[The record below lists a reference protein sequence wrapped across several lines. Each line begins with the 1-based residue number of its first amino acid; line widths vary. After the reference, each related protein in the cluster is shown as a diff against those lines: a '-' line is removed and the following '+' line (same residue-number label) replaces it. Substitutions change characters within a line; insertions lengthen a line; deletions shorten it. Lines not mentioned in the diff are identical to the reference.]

1 MKLHT
6 YHLSLH
12 TYHLSLEIMK
22 ALPYLFVVGL
32 FGLFACNNLLTRGM
46 FMDGLIYTSVAS
58 NMAEGVGSFWHP
70 VYTATQF
77 PDFYEHPPLMMWL
90 LNLWFRLF
98 GTSMLAAKGYSVAVV
113 LLTAALTVGVWKQ
126 LLSSVKCEVI
136 SGKYEGFAIDGC
148 RIHTSHLTLHTCINA
163 WLPLLMLTLIPDVA
177 LAAHNNYLESTMALF
192 VLAAVWLVLR
202 GKGVGWHLLAGV
214 MLAAAFLTKGPTGL
228 FPLALPALLW
238 LFGTRKGFGQAAAGT
253 LAMSA
258 GLAAPMALLWLGVPD
273 AQEFLRKYFE
283 TQVIGG
289 SQVLVT
295 ERTYIVKTLFS
306 HTAVVLVVALA
317 SVLFGILRKSAPWR
331 PTRDSWRRFG
341 LMFALALCGTLPMM
355 VSTKQR
361 AFYLLTVFPFVALAV
376 AALLEPLARHMEKQ
390 LQRPAMTV
398 ATVAVLLAAVIANAL
413 HWQKPGRDKVM
424 LADMDVIAPAL
435 QEGETVTIT
444 PDLASNNSLHGY
456 WYFYHHVT
464 LDANARHRHLL
475 TTEDNADSTYRE
487 IPLPTEQYHLYEL
500 QAE

>member
-1 MKLHT
+1 MK
-6 YHLSLH
+6 
-12 TYHLSLEIMK
+12 K
-22 ALPYLFVVGL
+22 VLPYLFVAGL
-32 FGLFACNNLLTRGM
+32 FGCFACNNLLTRGM
-46 FMDGLIYTSVAS
+46 FMDGLIYTSVAD
-58 NMAEGVGSFWHP
+58 NMANGIGSFWHP
-70 VYTATQF
+70 TYTATQF
-77 PDFYEHPPLMMWL
+77 PDFYEHPPLMMWML
-90 LNLWFRLF
+90 SLWFKLF
-98 GTSMLAAKGYSVAVV
+98 GSSMMAAKAYSVVV
-113 LLTAALTVGVWKQ
+113 LLLTAALTVGVWKR
-126 LLSSVKCEVI
+126 L
-136 SGKYEGFAIDGC
+136 GFKTNLG
-148 RIHTSHLTLHTCINA
+148 

-177 LAAHNNYLESTMALF
+177 LAAHNNYLESTMTVF
-192 VLAAVWLVLR
+192 VLASVWLVLR
-202 GKGVGWHLLAGV
+202 GKGVGWHLLAGL

-238 LFGTRKGFGQAAAGT
+238 LFGERKGFGQAAVGT
-253 LAMSA
+253 LAMAA
-258 GLAAPMALLWLGVPD
+258 GLAAPMALLWLCVPD

-283 TQVIGG
+283 NQVIGG

-317 SVLFGILRKSAPWR
+317 AVLFGILRKSAPWR

-376 AALLEPLARHMEKQ
+376 AALLEPLVRHYEKQ

-413 HWQKPGRDKVM
+413 HYGKPGRDKAM
-424 LADMDVIAPAL
+424 LADMDLIAPAL
-435 QEGETVTIT
+435 QEGEAVAIT

-475 TTEDNADSTYRE
+475 TTEDNMDSTYRKL
-487 IPLPTEQYHLYEL
+487 PLPTEQYHLYEL

>member
-1 MKLHT
+1 MK
-6 YHLSLH
+6 YW
-12 TYHLSLEIMK
+12 
-22 ALPYLFVVGL
+22 PYLFVAGL

-58 NMAEGVGSFWHP
+58 NMAEGVGAFWHP
-70 VYTATQF
+70 VYMATQF

-90 LNLWFRLF
+90 LSLWFRLF
-98 GTSMLAAKGYSVAVV
+98 GTGMMAAKAYSVAVL
-113 LLTAALTVGVWKQ
+113 LLTAALMVGVWKQ
-126 LLSSVKCEVI
+126 L
-136 SGKYEGFAIDGC
+136 GFK
-148 RIHTSHLTLHTCINA
+148 TSLG

-177 LAAHNNYLESTMALF
+177 LAAHNNYLEGTMTLF
-192 VLAAVWLVLR
+192 VLASVWLVLR
-202 GKGVGWHLLAGV
+202 GEGVGWHLLAGL

-238 LFGTRKGFGQAAAGT
+238 LFGERKGFGQTATGT
-253 LAMSA
+253 LAMAA
-258 GLAAPMALLWLGVPD
+258 GLAAPMALLWFCVPD

-283 TQVIGG
+283 NQVIGG
-289 SQVLVT
+289 SQTLVT
-295 ERTYIVKTLFS
+295 SRTYIVKTLFS

-317 SVLFGILRKSAPWR
+317 AVLFGILRKSAPWR

-341 LMFALALCGTLPMM
+341 LLFALALCGTLPMM

-390 LQRPAMTV
+390 LQRPAMIV

-413 HWQKPGRDKVM
+413 HWQKPGRDKEM
-424 LADMDVIAPAL
+424 LTDMDLIAPAL

-475 TTEDNADSTYRE
+475 TTEGNMDSTYRKL
-487 IPLPTEQYHLYEL
+487 PLLTEEYHLYEL
-500 QAE
+500 VDK

>member
-1 MKLHT
+1 MK
-6 YHLSLH
+6 YW
-12 TYHLSLEIMK
+12 
-22 ALPYLFVVGL
+22 PYLFVVGL

-90 LNLWFRLF
+90 LSLWFRLF
-98 GTSMLAAKGYSVAVV
+98 GTSMMAAKGYSVAVV

-126 LLSSVKCEVI
+126 L
-136 SGKYEGFAIDGC
+136 GFK
-148 RIHTSHLTLHTCINA
+148 TSLG
-163 WLPLLMLTLIPDVA
+163 WLPLLMLTLIPDVS
-177 LAAHNNYLESTMALF
+177 LAAHNNYLESTMTLF

-238 LFGTRKGFGQAAAGT
+238 LFGTRKGFGQAAVGT
-253 LAMSA
+253 LAMAA
-258 GLAAPMALLWLGVPD
+258 GLAAPMALLWFCVPD

-283 TQVIGG
+283 NQVIGG

-295 ERTYIVKTLFS
+295 SRTYIVKTLFS

-317 SVLFGILRKSAPWR
+317 VVLFGILKKSAPWR

-341 LMFALALCGTLPMM
+341 LVFALALCGTLPMM

-398 ATVAVLLAAVIANAL
+398 ATVAVLMAAVITNAL
-413 HWQKPGRDKVM
+413 HYGKPGRDKAM
-424 LADMDVIAPAL
+424 LHDMDVMAAEVHDGELVALAP
-435 QEGETVTIT
+435 E
-444 PDLASNNSLHGY
+444 LASNNSLHGY
-456 WYFYHHVT
+456 WYFCHHVT
-464 LDANARHRHLL
+464 LDANAQHSHLIATDDVAD
-475 TTEDNADSTYRE
+475 TTYIEV
-487 IPLPTEQYHLYEL
+487 PLPTEEYRLYRLWKE
-500 QAE
+500 

>member
-1 MKLHT
+1 MK
-6 YHLSLH
+6 YW
-12 TYHLSLEIMK
+12 
-22 ALPYLFVVGL
+22 PYLFVAGL

-46 FMDGLIYTSVAS
+46 FMDGLIYTSVAA

-77 PDFYEHPPLMMWL
+77 PQFFEHPPLMMWL
-90 LNLWFRLF
+90 LSLWFRLF
-98 GTSMLAAKGYSVAVV
+98 GTSMMAAKGYSVAVV

-126 LLSSVKCEVI
+126 L
-136 SGKYEGFAIDGC
+136 GFK
-148 RIHTSHLTLHTCINA
+148 TSLG

-177 LAAHNNYLESTMALF
+177 LAAHNNYLESTMTLF

-238 LFGTRKGFGQAAAGT
+238 LFGTRKGFGQAAVGT
-253 LAMSA
+253 LAMAA
-258 GLAAPMALLWLGVPD
+258 GLAAPMAALWLGVPD

-283 TQVIGG
+283 NQVIGG

-295 ERTYIVKTLFS
+295 SRTYIVKTLFS

-317 SVLFGILRKSAPWR
+317 AVLFGILRKSAPWR

-341 LMFALALCGTLPMM
+341 LVFALALCGTLPMM

-376 AALLEPLARHMEKQ
+376 AALLEPLARHLEKQ

-398 ATVAVLLAAVIANAL
+398 ATVAVLIAAVITNAL
-413 HWQKPGRDKVM
+413 HYGKPGRDKAM
-424 LADMDVIAPAL
+424 LHDMDVMAAEVHDGELVALAP
-435 QEGETVTIT
+435 E
-444 PDLASNNSLHGY
+444 LASNNSLHGY
-456 WYFYHHVT
+456 WYFYHRVT
-464 LDANARHRHLL
+464 LDANAQHRHLIAADDVAD
-475 TTEDNADSTYRE
+475 TTYIEV
-487 IPLPTEQYHLYEL
+487 PLPTEEYRLYRLLE
-500 QAE
+500 E

>member
-1 MKLHT
+1 MK
-6 YHLSLH
+6 YW
-12 TYHLSLEIMK
+12 
-22 ALPYLFVVGL
+22 PYLFVVGL

-46 FMDGLIYTSVAS
+46 FMDGLIYTSVAA

-77 PDFYEHPPLMMWL
+77 PQFYEHPPLMMWL
-90 LNLWFRLF
+90 LSLWMRLF
-98 GTSMLAAKGYSVAVV
+98 GTSMMAAKGYSVAVL

-126 LLSSVKCEVI
+126 L
-136 SGKYEGFAIDGC
+136 GFK
-148 RIHTSHLTLHTCINA
+148 TSLG

-177 LAAHNNYLESTMALF
+177 LAAHNNYLESTMTLF
-192 VLAAVWLVLR
+192 VLASVCLVLR

-238 LFGTRKGFGQAAAGT
+238 LFGTRKGFGQAAVGT
-253 LAMSA
+253 LAMVA
-258 GLAAPMALLWLGVPD
+258 GLAAPLALLWFCVPD
-273 AQEFLRKYFE
+273 AQEFLHKYFE
-283 TQVIGG
+283 NQVIGG

-317 SVLFGILRKSAPWR
+317 VVLFGILKKSAPWR

-376 AALLEPLARHMEKQ
+376 AALLEPLARHAEKQ

-413 HWQKPGRDKVM
+413 HYGKPGRDKAM
-424 LADMDVIAPAL
+424 LHDMDVMAAEVHDGELVALAP
-435 QEGETVTIT
+435 E
-444 PDLASNNSLHGY
+444 LASNNSLHGY
-456 WYFYHHVT
+456 WYFYHRVT
-464 LDANARHRHLL
+464 LDANAQHLHL
-475 TTEDNADSTYRE
+475 IAADDVADTTYIEV
-487 IPLPTEQYHLYEL
+487 PLPTEEYRLYRLLE
-500 QAE
+500 E

>member
-1 MKLHT
+1 MK
-6 YHLSLH
+6 
-12 TYHLSLEIMK
+12 K
-22 ALPYLFVVGL
+22 ALPYLFVAGL

-46 FMDGLIYTSVAS
+46 FMDGLIYTSVAA

-77 PDFYEHPPLMMWL
+77 PQFFEHPPLMMWL
-90 LNLWFRLF
+90 LSLWFRLF
-98 GTSMLAAKGYSVAVV
+98 GTSMMAAKGYSVAVV

-126 LLSSVKCEVI
+126 L
-136 SGKYEGFAIDGC
+136 GFK
-148 RIHTSHLTLHTCINA
+148 TSLG

-177 LAAHNNYLESTMALF
+177 LAAHNNYLESTMTLF

-238 LFGTRKGFGQAAAGT
+238 LFGTRKGFGQAAVGT
-253 LAMSA
+253 LAMAA
-258 GLAAPMALLWLGVPD
+258 GLAAPMAALWLGVPD

-283 TQVIGG
+283 NQVIGG

-295 ERTYIVKTLFS
+295 SRTYIVKTLFS

-317 SVLFGILRKSAPWR
+317 AVLFGILRKSAPWR

-341 LMFALALCGTLPMM
+341 LVFALALCGTLPMM

-376 AALLEPLARHMEKQ
+376 AALLEPLARHLEKQ

-398 ATVAVLLAAVIANAL
+398 ATVAVLIAAVITNAL
-413 HWQKPGRDKVM
+413 HYGKPGRDKAM
-424 LADMDVIAPAL
+424 LHDMDVMAAEVHDGELVALAP
-435 QEGETVTIT
+435 E
-444 PDLASNNSLHGY
+444 LASNNSLHGY
-456 WYFYHHVT
+456 WYFYHRVT
-464 LDANARHRHLL
+464 LDANAQHRHLIAADDVAD
-475 TTEDNADSTYRE
+475 TTYIEV
-487 IPLPTEQYHLYEL
+487 PLPTEEYRLYRLLE
-500 QAE
+500 E

>member
-1 MKLHT
+1 MK
-6 YHLSLH
+6 
-12 TYHLSLEIMK
+12 K
-22 ALPYLFVVGL
+22 VLPYLFVAGL
-32 FGLFACNNLLTRGM
+32 FGCFACNNLLTRGM

-90 LNLWFRLF
+90 LSLWFSLF
-98 GTSMLAAKGYSVAVV
+98 GTSMMAAKAYSVAVL
-113 LLTAALTVGVWKQ
+113 LLTMALMVAVWKR
-126 LLSSVKCEVI
+126 L
-136 SGKYEGFAIDGC
+136 GFK
-148 RIHTSHLTLHTCINA
+148 TSLG

-177 LAAHNNYLESTMALF
+177 LAAHNNYLESTMTLF
-192 VLAAVWLVLR
+192 VLASVWLVLR
-202 GKGVGWHLLAGV
+202 GKGVGWHVLAGL

-238 LFGTRKGFGQAAAGT
+238 FFGERKGFGQAAAGT
-253 LAMSA
+253 LAMAA
-258 GLAAPMALLWLGVPD
+258 GLAVPMALLWFCVPD
-273 AQEFLRKYFE
+273 AQEFLRKYFDNQIVGGIQ
-283 TQVIGG
+283 TQV
-289 SQVLVT
+289 T
-295 ERTYIVKTLFS
+295 NRTYIVKTLFS
-306 HTAVVLVVALA
+306 HTAIVLLVALA
-317 SVLFGILRKSAPWR
+317 AVLFGILRKSAPWR

-341 LMFALALCGTLPMM
+341 LLFALALCGTLPMM

-376 AALLEPLARHMEKQ
+376 AALLEPLVRHYEKQ

-413 HWQKPGRDKVM
+413 HYGKPGRDKAM
-424 LADMDVIAPAL
+424 LMDMDLIAPAL

-475 TTEDNADSTYRE
+475 TTEDNMDSTYRKL
-487 IPLPTEQYHLYEL
+487 PLPTEQYHLYEL

>member
-1 MKLHT
+1 MK
-6 YHLSLH
+6 YW
-12 TYHLSLEIMK
+12 
-22 ALPYLFVVGL
+22 PYLFVVGL

-46 FMDGLIYTSVAS
+46 FMDGLIYTSVAA

-77 PDFYEHPPLMMWL
+77 PQFYEHPPLMMWL
-90 LNLWFRLF
+90 LSLWMRLF
-98 GTSMLAAKGYSVAVV
+98 GTSMMAAKGYSVAVV

-126 LLSSVKCEVI
+126 L
-136 SGKYEGFAIDGC
+136 GFK
-148 RIHTSHLTLHTCINA
+148 TSLG

-177 LAAHNNYLESTMALF
+177 LAAHNNYLESTMTLF
-192 VLAAVWLVLR
+192 VLASVWLVLR

-228 FPLALPALLW
+228 FPLALPVLLW

-253 LAMSA
+253 LAMTA
-258 GLAAPMALLWLGVPD
+258 GLAAPMALLWFCVPD

-283 TQVIGG
+283 NQVIGG

-295 ERTYIVKTLFS
+295 SRTYIVKTLFS

-317 SVLFGILRKSAPWR
+317 VVLFGILKKSAPWR

-341 LMFALALCGTLPMM
+341 LVFALALCGTLPMM

-361 AFYLLTVFPFVALAV
+361 AFYLLTVFPFVSLAV

-398 ATVAVLLAAVIANAL
+398 ATVAVLIAAVITNAL
-413 HWQKPGRDKVM
+413 HYGKPGRDKAM
-424 LADMDVIAPAL
+424 LHDMDVMAAEVHDGELVALAP
-435 QEGETVTIT
+435 E
-444 PDLASNNSLHGY
+444 LASNNSLHGY
-456 WYFYHHVT
+456 WYFYHRVT
-464 LDANARHRHLL
+464 LDANAQHCHLIAADDVAD
-475 TTEDNADSTYRE
+475 TTYIEV
-487 IPLPTEQYHLYEL
+487 PLPTEEYRLYRLLE
-500 QAE
+500 E

>member
-1 MKLHT
+1 MKR
-6 YHLSLH
+6 
-12 TYHLSLEIMK
+12 
-22 ALPYLFVVGL
+22 AVPYLFVVGL

-90 LNLWFRLF
+90 LSLWFRLF
-98 GTSMLAAKGYSVAVV
+98 GTGMMAAKAYSVAVL
-113 LLTAALTVGVWKQ
+113 LLTAALMMGVWKQ
-126 LLSSVKCEVI
+126 L
-136 SGKYEGFAIDGC
+136 GFKLG
-148 RIHTSHLTLHTCINA
+148 LG

-177 LAAHNNYLESTMALF
+177 LAAHNNYLESTMTLF
-192 VLAAVWLVLR
+192 VLASVWLVLR
-202 GKGVGWHLLAGV
+202 GKGVGWHLLAGL

-238 LFGTRKGFGQAAAGT
+238 LFGERKGFGQAAAGT
-253 LAMSA
+253 LAMAA
-258 GLAAPMALLWLGVPD
+258 GLAAPMALLWFCVPD
-273 AQEFLRKYFE
+273 SQEFLRKYFE
-283 TQVIGG
+283 NQVIGG
-289 SQVLVT
+289 SQTLVT
-295 ERTYIVKTLFS
+295 SRTYIVKTLFS

-317 SVLFGILRKSAPWR
+317 AVLFGILRKSAPWR

-390 LQRPAMTV
+390 LQRPAMIV

-413 HWQKPGRDKVM
+413 HYGKPGRDKEM
-424 LADMDVIAPAL
+424 LTDMDLIAPAL

-464 LDANARHRHLL
+464 LDVNARHRHLL
-475 TTEDNADSTYRE
+475 TTEDNADSIYRKL
-487 IPLPTEQYHLYEL
+487 PLPTEQYHLYEL
-500 QAE
+500 

>member
-1 MKLHT
+1 MK
-6 YHLSLH
+6 YW
-12 TYHLSLEIMK
+12 
-22 ALPYLFVVGL
+22 PYLFVVGL

-46 FMDGLIYTSVAS
+46 FMDGLIYTSVAA

-90 LNLWFRLF
+90 LSLWMRLF
-98 GTSMLAAKGYSVAVV
+98 GTGMMAAKAYSVAVL
-113 LLTAALTVGVWKQ
+113 LLTWALMVAVWKR
-126 LLSSVKCEVI
+126 LGFKLSL
-136 SGKYEGFAIDGC
+136 G
-148 RIHTSHLTLHTCINA
+148 

-177 LAAHNNYLESTMALF
+177 LAAHNNYLESTMTVF
-192 VLAAVWLVLR
+192 VLASVWLVLR
-202 GKGVGWHLLAGV
+202 GKGVGWHLLAGL

-238 LFGTRKGFGQAAAGT
+238 LFGTRKGFGQAAVGT
-253 LAMSA
+253 LAMAA
-258 GLAAPMALLWLGVPD
+258 GMAAPMALLWFCVPD

-283 TQVIGG
+283 NQVIGG

-295 ERTYIVKTLFS
+295 SRTYIVKTLFS

-317 SVLFGILRKSAPWR
+317 AVLFGILRKSTPWR
-331 PTRDSWRRFG
+331 PTHDSWRRFG

-413 HWQKPGRDKVM
+413 HWQKPGRDKAM
-424 LADMDVIAPAL
+424 LTDMDLIAPAL

-444 PDLASNNSLHGY
+444 SDLASNNSLHGY

-464 LDANARHRHLL
+464 LDANVQHRHLL
-475 TTEDNADSTYRE
+475 TTKDNMDSTYRK

>member
-1 MKLHT
+1 M
-6 YHLSLH
+6 
-12 TYHLSLEIMK
+12 
-22 ALPYLFVVGL
+22 PYLFVIGL
-32 FGLFACNNLLTRGM
+32 FGLLACNNLLTRGM
-46 FMDGLIYTSVAS
+46 FMDGLIYSSVADNLAHGHDS
-58 NMAEGVGSFWHP
+58 LWHLTYTRTNDTEFYGHLPLAIWMMA
-70 VYTATQF
+70 
-77 PDFYEHPPLMMWL
+77 
-90 LNLWFRLF
+90 LWFKVF
-98 GTSMLAAKGYSVAVV
+98 GTSMLTAKAYSVAVL
-113 LLTAALTVGVWKQ
+113 LLTWVLMVAIWKR
-126 LLSSVKCEVI
+126 LGFKLSL
-136 SGKYEGFAIDGC
+136 G
-148 RIHTSHLTLHTCINA
+148 
-163 WLPLLMLTLIPDVA
+163 WLPLLMLTLILDVA
-177 LAAHNNYLESTMALF
+177 LAAHNNYLESTMTVF
-192 VLAAVWLVLR
+192 VLASVWLVLR
-202 GKGVGWHLLAGV
+202 GKGVGWHVLAGL

-238 LFGTRKGFGQAAAGT
+238 LFGERKGFGQAAAGT
-253 LAMSA
+253 LAMAA

-283 TQVIGG
+283 NQVIGG

-317 SVLFGILRKSAPWR
+317 AVLFGILRKSAPWR

-376 AALLEPLARHMEKQ
+376 AALLEPLVRHYEKQ

-398 ATVAVLLAAVIANAL
+398 ATVAVLVAAVIANAL
-413 HWQKPGRDKVM
+413 HYGKPGRDKVM
-424 LADMDVIAPAL
+424 LTDMDLIAPAL

-456 WYFYHHVT
+456 YYFYHHVT
-464 LDANARHRHLL
+464 LDANARHRHLIAADDVAD
-475 TTEDNADSTYRE
+475 TTYIEV
-487 IPLPTEQYHLYEL
+487 PLQTEEYHLYRLLE
-500 QAE
+500 E

>member
-1 MKLHT
+1 MK
-6 YHLSLH
+6 YW
-12 TYHLSLEIMK
+12 
-22 ALPYLFVVGL
+22 PYLFVAGL

-90 LNLWFRLF
+90 LSLWMRLF
-98 GTSMLAAKGYSVAVV
+98 GTSMMAAKGYSVAVV
-113 LLTAALTVGVWKQ
+113 LLTAALMVGVWKQ
-126 LLSSVKCEVI
+126 L
-136 SGKYEGFAIDGC
+136 GFKLG
-148 RIHTSHLTLHTCINA
+148 LG

-177 LAAHNNYLESTMALF
+177 LAAHNNYLESTMTLF
-192 VLAAVWLVLR
+192 VLASVWLVLR
-202 GKGVGWHLLAGV
+202 SKGVGWHLLAGV

-238 LFGTRKGFGQAAAGT
+238 LFGERKGFGQAAAGT
-253 LAMSA
+253 LAMAA
-258 GLAAPMALLWLGVPD
+258 GMAAPMALLWLGVPD

-283 TQVIGG
+283 NQVIGG

-317 SVLFGILRKSAPWR
+317 AVLFGILRKSAPWR

-341 LMFALALCGTLPMM
+341 LLFALALCGTLPMM

-376 AALLEPLARHMEKQ
+376 AALLEPLVRHYEKQ
-390 LQRPAMTV
+390 LQRPAMIV
-398 ATVAVLLAAVIANAL
+398 ATVAVLVAAVIANAL
-413 HWQKPGRDKVM
+413 HYGKPGRDKA
-424 LADMDVIAPAL
+424 LLTDMDLIAPAL

-464 LDANARHRHLL
+464 LDANAQHRHLL
-475 TTEDNADSTYRE
+475 TTEDNMDSTYRKF
-487 IPLPTEQYHLYEL
+487 PLPTGQYHLYEL

>member
-1 MKLHT
+1 MK
-6 YHLSLH
+6 YW
-12 TYHLSLEIMK
+12 
-22 ALPYLFVVGL
+22 PYLFVAGL

-58 NMAEGVGSFWHP
+58 NMAEGVGAFWHP

-77 PDFYEHPPLMMWL
+77 PDFYEHPPLMIWL
-90 LNLWFRLF
+90 LSLWFRLF
-98 GTSMLAAKGYSVAVV
+98 GTGMLVAKAYSVAVV
-113 LLTAALTVGVWKQ
+113 LLTAALMVGVWKQ
-126 LLSSVKCEVI
+126 L
-136 SGKYEGFAIDGC
+136 GFKLG
-148 RIHTSHLTLHTCINA
+148 LG

-177 LAAHNNYLESTMALF
+177 LAAHNNYLESTMTLF

-202 GKGVGWHLLAGV
+202 GKGVGWHVLAGL

-238 LFGTRKGFGQAAAGT
+238 LFGERKGFGQATVGT
-253 LAMSA
+253 LAMAA
-258 GLAAPMALLWLGVPD
+258 GMAVPMALLWFCVPD

-283 TQVIGG
+283 NQVIGG

-295 ERTYIVKTLFS
+295 ERTYIVKALFS
-306 HTAVVLVVALA
+306 HTAVVLVVALMA
-317 SVLFGILRKSAPWR
+317 VLFGILRKSAPWR

-341 LMFALALCGTLPMM
+341 LLFALALCGTLPMM

-398 ATVAVLLAAVIANAL
+398 ATVVVLVAAVVLNAL
-413 HWQKPGRDKVM
+413 HWQKPGRDKAM
-424 LADMDVIAPAL
+424 LMDMDQIAPLLRA
-435 QEGETVTIT
+435 GETLSVT
-444 PDLASNNSLHGY
+444 PDLASDNSLHGY

-464 LDANARHRHLL
+464 LDANAQHRHLL
-475 TTEDNADSTYRE
+475 TTEDNMDSTYRKL
-487 IPLPTEQYHLYEL
+487 PLPTGQYHLYEL

>member
-1 MKLHT
+1 MK
-6 YHLSLH
+6 YW
-12 TYHLSLEIMK
+12 
-22 ALPYLFVVGL
+22 PYLFVVGL

-46 FMDGLIYTSVAS
+46 FMDGLIYTSVAA

-77 PDFYEHPPLMMWL
+77 PQFYEHPPLMMWL
-90 LNLWFRLF
+90 LSLWFRLF
-98 GTSMLAAKGYSVAVV
+98 GTGMMAAKGYSVAVV
-113 LLTAALTVGVWKQ
+113 LLTAALTVAVWKQ
-126 LLSSVKCEVI
+126 L
-136 SGKYEGFAIDGC
+136 GFK
-148 RIHTSHLTLHTCINA
+148 TSLG
-163 WLPLLMLTLIPDVA
+163 WLPLLMMTLIPDVA
-177 LAAHNNYLESTMALF
+177 LAAHNNYLESTMTLF
-192 VLAAVWLVLR
+192 VLASVWLVLR

-238 LFGTRKGFGQAAAGT
+238 LFGERRGLGQMALGT
-253 LAMSA
+253 LAMA
-258 GLAAPMALLWLGVPD
+258 LGLATPLALLWFCVPD
-273 AQEFLRKYFE
+273 AQEFMHKYFE
-283 TQVIGG
+283 NQVIGG

-295 ERTYIVKTLFS
+295 SRTYIVKTLFS

-317 SVLFGILRKSAPWR
+317 VVLFGILKKSAPWR

-398 ATVAVLLAAVIANAL
+398 ATVAVLIAAVITNAL
-413 HWQKPGRDKVM
+413 HYGKPGRDKAM
-424 LADMDVIAPAL
+424 LHDMDVMAAEVHDGELVAMAP
-435 QEGETVTIT
+435 E
-444 PDLASNNSLHGY
+444 LASNNSLHGY
-456 WYFYHHVT
+456 WYFYHRVT
-464 LDANARHRHLL
+464 LDANAQHRHLIAAEDVAD
-475 TTEDNADSTYRE
+475 TTYIEV
-487 IPLPTEQYHLYEL
+487 PLPTEEYRLYQLLE
-500 QAE
+500 E

>member
-1 MKLHT
+1 MK
-6 YHLSLH
+6 YW
-12 TYHLSLEIMK
+12 
-22 ALPYLFVVGL
+22 PYLFVAGL

-90 LNLWFRLF
+90 LSLWFRLF
-98 GTSMLAAKGYSVAVV
+98 GTGMMAAKAYSVAVL
-113 LLTAALTVGVWKQ
+113 LLTAALMMGVWKQ
-126 LLSSVKCEVI
+126 L
-136 SGKYEGFAIDGC
+136 GFKLG
-148 RIHTSHLTLHTCINA
+148 LG

-177 LAAHNNYLESTMALF
+177 LAAHNNYLESTMTLF
-192 VLAAVWLVLR
+192 VLASVWLVLR
-202 GKGVGWHLLAGV
+202 GEGVGWHLLAGL

-238 LFGTRKGFGQAAAGT
+238 LFGERKGFGQTATGT
-253 LAMSA
+253 LAMAA
-258 GLAAPMALLWLGVPD
+258 GLAAPMALLWLCVPD

-283 TQVIGG
+283 NQVIGG
-289 SQVLVT
+289 SQTLVT
-295 ERTYIVKTLFS
+295 SRTYIVKTLFS

-317 SVLFGILRKSAPWR
+317 AVLFGILRKSAPWR

-376 AALLEPLARHMEKQ
+376 AALLEPLVRYYEKQ
-390 LQRPAMTV
+390 LQRPAMTIV
-398 ATVAVLLAAVIANAL
+398 TVVVLVAAVVTNAL
-413 HWQKPGRDKVM
+413 HYGKPGRDKVM
-424 LADMDVIAPAL
+424 LADMDLIAPAL

-444 PDLASNNSLHGY
+444 PDLSSNNSLHGY

-464 LDANARHRHLL
+464 LDVNAQHRHLL
-475 TTEDNADSTYRE
+475 TTEDNMDSTYRKL
-487 IPLPTEQYHLYEL
+487 PLPTEEYHLYEL
-500 QAE
+500 VDK

>member
-1 MKLHT
+1 MK
-6 YHLSLH
+6 YW
-12 TYHLSLEIMK
+12 
-22 ALPYLFVVGL
+22 PYLFVAGL

-77 PDFYEHPPLMMWL
+77 PDFYEHPPLMMWML
-90 LNLWFRLF
+90 SLWFRLF
-98 GTSMLAAKGYSVAVV
+98 GTGMMAAKAYSVAVL
-113 LLTAALTVGVWKQ
+113 LLTAALMVGVWKQ
-126 LLSSVKCEVI
+126 L
-136 SGKYEGFAIDGC
+136 GFK
-148 RIHTSHLTLHTCINA
+148 TSLG

-177 LAAHNNYLESTMALF
+177 LAAHNNYLEGTMTLF
-192 VLAAVWLVLR
+192 VLASVWLVLR
-202 GKGVGWHLLAGV
+202 GEGVGWHLLAGL

-238 LFGTRKGFGQAAAGT
+238 LFGEPRGFGQAAVGT
-253 LAMSA
+253 LAMAA

-283 TQVIGG
+283 NQVIGG
-289 SQVLVT
+289 MQVQVNS
-295 ERTYIVKTLFS
+295 RTFIVSALFS
-306 HTAVVLVVALA
+306 RTAVVLLIGAA
-317 SVLFGILRKSAPWR
+317 AVLFGILRKSAPWR

-413 HWQKPGRDKVM
+413 HYGKPGRDKAM
-424 LADMDVIAPAL
+424 LTDMDLIAPAL

-464 LDANARHRHLL
+464 LDANAQHRHLL
-475 TTEDNADSTYRE
+475 TTEDNMDSTYRKF
-487 IPLPTEQYHLYEL
+487 PLPTEQYHLYEL

>member
-1 MKLHT
+1 MK
-6 YHLSLH
+6 YW
-12 TYHLSLEIMK
+12 
-22 ALPYLFVVGL
+22 PYLFVVGL

-46 FMDGLIYTSVAS
+46 FMDGLIYTSVAA

-90 LNLWFRLF
+90 LSLWMRLF
-98 GTSMLAAKGYSVAVV
+98 GTSMMAAKGYSVAVV

-126 LLSSVKCEVI
+126 L
-136 SGKYEGFAIDGC
+136 GFK
-148 RIHTSHLTLHTCINA
+148 TSLG
-163 WLPLLMLTLIPDVA
+163 WLPLLMMTLIPDVA
-177 LAAHNNYLESTMALF
+177 LAAHNNYLESTMTLF
-192 VLAAVWLVLR
+192 VLASVWLVLR

-238 LFGTRKGFGQAAAGT
+238 LFGTRKGFGQAAVGT
-253 LAMSA
+253 LAMAA
-258 GLAAPMALLWLGVPD
+258 GLAAPLALLWFCVPD

-283 TQVIGG
+283 NQVIGG
-289 SQVLVT
+289 SQTLVT
-295 ERTYIVKTLFS
+295 SRTYIVKTLFS

-317 SVLFGILRKSAPWR
+317 AVLFGILRKSAPWR

-341 LMFALALCGTLPMM
+341 LLFALALCGTLPMM

-376 AALLEPLARHMEKQ
+376 AALFEPLARHMEKQ

-398 ATVAVLLAAVIANAL
+398 STVAVLMAAVATNAL
-413 HWQKPGRDKVM
+413 HYGKPGRDKAM
-424 LADMDVIAPAL
+424 LHDMDVMAA
-435 QEGETVTIT
+435 EVHDGETVTLS
-444 PDLASNNSLHGY
+444 PEQASNNSLHGY
-456 WYFYHHVT
+456 WCFYHRVT
-464 LDANARHRHLL
+464 LDANAQHRHLIAADDVAD
-475 TTEDNADSTYRE
+475 TTYVEV
-487 IPLPTEQYHLYEL
+487 PLPTEEYRLYRLLE
-500 QAE
+500 E

>member
-1 MKLHT
+1 MK
-6 YHLSLH
+6 YW
-12 TYHLSLEIMK
+12 
-22 ALPYLFVVGL
+22 PYLFVVGL

-46 FMDGLIYTSVAS
+46 FMDGLIYTSVAA
-58 NMAEGVGSFWHP
+58 NMAECVGSFWHP

-77 PDFYEHPPLMMWL
+77 PQFYEHPPLMMWL
-90 LNLWFRLF
+90 LSLWMRLF
-98 GTSMLAAKGYSVAVV
+98 GTSLMAAKGYSVAVV

-126 LLSSVKCEVI
+126 L
-136 SGKYEGFAIDGC
+136 GFK
-148 RIHTSHLTLHTCINA
+148 TSLG

-177 LAAHNNYLESTMALF
+177 LAAHNNYLESTMTLF
-192 VLAAVWLVLR
+192 VLASVWLVLR

-238 LFGTRKGFGQAAAGT
+238 LFGTRKGFGQAAVGT
-253 LAMSA
+253 LAMAA
-258 GLAAPMALLWLGVPD
+258 GLAAPMALLWFCVPD
-273 AQEFLRKYFE
+273 AQEFLRKYFDN
-283 TQVIGG
+283 QVIGG

-317 SVLFGILRKSAPWR
+317 AVLFGILRKSAPWR

-398 ATVAVLLAAVIANAL
+398 ATVAVLLAAVITNAL
-413 HWQKPGRDKVM
+413 HYGKPGRDKAM
-424 LADMDVIAPAL
+424 LHDMDVMAAEVHDGELVALAPE
-435 QEGETVTIT
+435 Q
-444 PDLASNNSLHGY
+444 ASNNSLHGY
-456 WYFYHHVT
+456 WYFYHRVT
-464 LDANARHRHLL
+464 LDANAQHRHLIAADDVAD
-475 TTEDNADSTYRE
+475 TTYIEV
-487 IPLPTEQYHLYEL
+487 PLPTEEYRLYRLLKE
-500 QAE
+500 

>member
-1 MKLHT
+1 MK
-6 YHLSLH
+6 YW
-12 TYHLSLEIMK
+12 
-22 ALPYLFVVGL
+22 PYLFVVGL

-46 FMDGLIYTSVAS
+46 FMDGLIYTSVAA

-77 PDFYEHPPLMMWL
+77 PQFYEHPPLMMWL
-90 LNLWFRLF
+90 LSLWMRLF
-98 GTSMLAAKGYSVAVV
+98 GTSMMAAKGYSVAVV

-126 LLSSVKCEVI
+126 L
-136 SGKYEGFAIDGC
+136 GFK
-148 RIHTSHLTLHTCINA
+148 TSLG

-177 LAAHNNYLESTMALF
+177 LAAHNNYLESTMTLF
-192 VLAAVWLVLR
+192 VLASVWLVLR
-202 GKGVGWHLLAGV
+202 GKGVGWHLLAGA

-238 LFGTRKGFGQAAAGT
+238 LFATRKGFGQAAVDT
-253 LAMSA
+253 LAMAA
-258 GLAAPMALLWLGVPD
+258 GLAAPMALLWFCVPD

-283 TQVIGG
+283 NQVIGG

-295 ERTYIVKTLFS
+295 SRTYIVKTLFS
-306 HTAVVLVVALA
+306 HTAVVLVVVLA
-317 SVLFGILRKSAPWR
+317 VVLFGILKKSAPWR

-341 LMFALALCGTLPMM
+341 LLFALALCGTLPMM

-361 AFYLLTVFPFVALAV
+361 AFYLLTVFPFLALAV

-413 HWQKPGRDKVM
+413 HYGKPGRDKAM
-424 LADMDVIAPAL
+424 LHDMDVMAAEVHDGELVALAP
-435 QEGETVTIT
+435 E
-444 PDLASNNSLHGY
+444 LASNNSLHGY
-456 WYFYHHVT
+456 WYFYHRVT
-464 LDANARHRHLL
+464 LDANAQHRHLIAADDVAD
-475 TTEDNADSTYRE
+475 TTYIEV
-487 IPLPTEQYHLYEL
+487 PLPTEEYHLYRLLE
-500 QAE
+500 E

>member
-1 MKLHT
+1 MK
-6 YHLSLH
+6 YW
-12 TYHLSLEIMK
+12 
-22 ALPYLFVVGL
+22 PYLFVAGL

-90 LNLWFRLF
+90 LSLWMRLF
-98 GTSMLAAKGYSVAVV
+98 GTSMMAAKGYSVAVV
-113 LLTAALTVGVWKQ
+113 LLTAALMVGVWKQ
-126 LLSSVKCEVI
+126 L
-136 SGKYEGFAIDGC
+136 GFKLG
-148 RIHTSHLTLHTCINA
+148 LG

-177 LAAHNNYLESTMALF
+177 LAAHNNYLESTMTLF
-192 VLAAVWLVLR
+192 VLASVWLVLR
-202 GKGVGWHLLAGV
+202 GKGVGWHVLAGV

-238 LFGTRKGFGQAAAGT
+238 LFGERKGFGQAAAGT
-253 LAMSA
+253 LAMAA

-283 TQVIGG
+283 NQVIGG

-317 SVLFGILRKSAPWR
+317 AALFGILRKSAPWR

-341 LMFALALCGTLPMM
+341 LLFALALCGTLPMM

-398 ATVAVLLAAVIANAL
+398 ATVAVLVAAVIANAL

-424 LADMDVIAPAL
+424 LTDMDLIAPAL

-444 PDLASNNSLHGY
+444 PDLASDNSLHGY
-456 WYFYHHVT
+456 YYFYHHVT
-464 LDANARHRHLL
+464 LDANAQHRHLL
-475 TTEDNADSTYRE
+475 TTEDNMDSTYRKL
-487 IPLPTEQYHLYEL
+487 PLPTEQYHLYEL

>member
-1 MKLHT
+1 MK
-6 YHLSLH
+6 YW
-12 TYHLSLEIMK
+12 
-22 ALPYLFVVGL
+22 PYLFVAGL

-58 NMAEGVGSFWHP
+58 NMAEGVGSFWYP

-98 GTSMLAAKGYSVAVV
+98 GTGMMVAKGYSVAVV

-126 LLSSVKCEVI
+126 L
-136 SGKYEGFAIDGC
+136 GFKTG
-148 RIHTSHLTLHTCINA
+148 LG

-177 LAAHNNYLESTMALF
+177 LAAHNNYLESTMTLF

-202 GKGVGWHLLAGV
+202 GKGVGWHVLAGL

-238 LFGTRKGFGQAAAGT
+238 LFGERKGFGQAAAGT
-253 LAMSA
+253 LAMAA
-258 GLAAPMALLWLGVPD
+258 GLAAPMALLWFCVPD

-283 TQVIGG
+283 NQVIGG

-295 ERTYIVKTLFS
+295 SRTYIVKTLFS

-317 SVLFGILRKSAPWR
+317 AVLFGILRKSAPWR

-341 LMFALALCGTLPMM
+341 LLFALALCGTLPMM

-398 ATVAVLLAAVIANAL
+398 ATVAVLVAAVIANAL
-413 HWQKPGRDKVM
+413 HWQKPGRDKEM
-424 LADMDVIAPAL
+424 LTDMDLIAPAL

-464 LDANARHRHLL
+464 LDANAQHSHLL
-475 TTEDNADSTYRE
+475 TTEDNMDSTYRKL
-487 IPLPTEQYHLYEL
+487 PLPTEQYRLYEL